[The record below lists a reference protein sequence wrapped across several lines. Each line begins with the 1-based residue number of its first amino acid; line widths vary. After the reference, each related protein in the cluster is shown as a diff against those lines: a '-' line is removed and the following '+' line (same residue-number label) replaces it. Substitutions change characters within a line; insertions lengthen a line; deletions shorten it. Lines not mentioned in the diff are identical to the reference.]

1 MMHLGSRYPHSYL
14 RATKWVQAE
23 AINRLEGTLKWKR
36 EFGFYD
42 KMTPEHIEPE
52 VRTLLLLLLRSPLT
66 FTQLSF

>member
-1 MMHLGSRYPHSYL
+1 MLLPCYMMQHSLRGPHSYL

-52 VRTLLLLLLRSPLT
+52 VSTLLLLV
-66 FTQLSF
+66 